1 MFRGPHSHK
10 SMKKSQSAQTTYFL
24 SYYSDNILSFP
35 LRYSYSMWCTYVHVP
50 NNMSP
55 VSAPCQLRVS
65 SHKESVMYSMYRG
78 VNTAQ
83 NPIVKHRQSIR
94 AR

>member
-55 VSAPCQLRVS
+55 VSAPCQLPQRKCHVQYVQRG
-65 SHKESVMYSMYRG
+65 EYSPKPHCK
-78 VNTAQ
+78 T
-83 NPIVKHRQSIR
+83 
-94 AR
+94 